1 MYGFIYKTTNNVNG
15 KMYIGKRTY
24 DKDGKWATYLG
35 SGILIRR
42 AIQKYGEEN
51 FSRDILQVCKDKDE
65 LNSSEKYWIDYY
77 NATQSDMFYNISS
90 GGDGGNTIAGYTS
103 EQLIDYKERKS
114 VIHKITSAKGEDSGG
129 AILTEKE
136 VKEIIQMILDGK
148 YDDEISDDY
157 DVAISTV
164 QDIRHHRTWKELT
177 DGIEFPKINRR
188 NGDVRKAVCQYD
200 ENGQYINTFC
210 SAVEAEKLTGISKK
224 LISAVCH
231 GNKRIAHGY
240 IWRFQ
245 DDDFNKYPVQIKCK
259 TL

>member
-35 SGILIRR
+35 SGILLKR
-42 AIQKYGEEN
+42 AVQKYGEDK
-51 FSRDILQVCKDKDE
+51 FSRTILQECKDKNE

-77 NATQSDMFYNISS
+77 NATQNDMFYNISS
-90 GGDGGNTIAGYTS
+90 GGDGGNTIAGYTP
-103 EQLIDYKERKS
+103 EQLRDYKERKS
-114 VIHKITSAKGEDSGG
+114 EIHKATSAKGENSGG

-136 VKEIIQMILDGK
+136 VNGIIKMLLDGE

-157 DVAISTV
+157 DVSINTI

-177 DGIEFPKINRR
+177 EGIEFPKVNKRVR
-188 NGDVRKAVCQYD
+188 DVSKAVCQYD
-200 ENGQYINTFC
+200 EYGNCINTFH
-210 SAVEAEKLTGISKK
+210 SAVEAESITGVPKK

-231 GNKRIAHGY
+231 GNKRIAYGY
-240 IWRFQ
+240 IWRLQ
-245 DDDFNKYPVQIKCK
+245 GDDFNKYPVALKQ
-259 TL
+259 